1 MHVGLRCFLWLY
13 FQANSSRKERDIKSI
28 ILVWTTWPAVT
39 TKFLVSPRTT
49 SLQSVD
55 DCSSPSEHWP
65 YCKNNLYSGACR
77 SVHKSAK
84 AGQSGV
90 WSLKSARGCKSRT
103 VPCLEPLALAGPG
116 ADHRPFSSLDHCIS
130 ESRRQARPAVS
141 DRPGPVARQELV
153 RAEGN
158 QDRTARST
166 DRRSETRPSRQPRDK
181 ERWNL
186 DQTSGRTDHSSKT
199 RPCRQT
205 CTSEME

>member
-1 MHVGLRCFLWLY
+1 MIAVHLQSIGLTAKTIC
-13 FQANSSRKERDIKSI
+13 
-28 ILVWTTWPAVT
+28 ILEPVEVY
-39 TKFLVSPRTT
+39 T
-49 SLQSVD
+49 SLQKQDSL
-55 DCSSPSEHWP
+55 E
-65 YCKNNLYSGACR
+65 
-77 SVHKSAK
+77 
-84 AGQSGV
+84 SGV